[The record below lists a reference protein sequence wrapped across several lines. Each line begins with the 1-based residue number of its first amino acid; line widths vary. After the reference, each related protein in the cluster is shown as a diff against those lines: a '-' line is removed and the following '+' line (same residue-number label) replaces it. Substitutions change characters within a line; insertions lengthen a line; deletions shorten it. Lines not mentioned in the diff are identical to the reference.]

1 MHYHSSDN
9 TVDSISAVDQWT
21 TCLNAQV
28 TFDIMGAC
36 SSILHVPCGIE
47 KAHTVLFLVVG
58 DIARG

>member
-28 TFDIMGAC
+28 TFDIMEAC
-36 SSILHVPCGIE
+36 SSILHVLCGLDSGQ
-47 KAHTVLFLVVG
+47 TVLF
-58 DIARG
+58 